1 MLISDFKLWG
11 WDKKTRTMLRFIKAG
26 DIFCFKLDEQRYCFG
41 RIIIKFM
48 VGHIAELFDNISNSP
63 DISEAEIKQARRLIE
78 PVILDSYSLF
88 DKKIEKGSD
97 WRIIGHQQNYV
108 PTDMDGVYFTYGEEP
123 WCKKVD
129 IWGNKIPISEQEAES
144 LPRVSPF
151 GDYNIKEL
159 LKDI

>member
-1 MLISDFKLWG
+1 
-11 WDKKTRTMLRFIKAG
+11 
-26 DIFCFKLDEQRYCFG
+26 
-41 RIIIKFM
+41 
-48 VGHIAELFDNISNSP
+48 
-63 DISEAEIKQARRLIE
+63 
-78 PVILDSYSLF
+78 
-88 DKKIEKGSD
+88 
-97 WRIIGHQQNYV
+97 
-108 PTDMDGVYFTYGEEP
+108 MDGVYFTYGEEP